1 MPRCASFCG
10 AAALALLLSLG
21 GCASAP
27 PKVVNAPHEAAL
39 ALSQRAARALQ
50 RGETTQALS
59 LYEQALAAADSV
71 EDADTGGAVLLN
83 LALVH
88 GRLGQP
94 REAHQ
99 RVDRILGAPTRYPG
113 ALQAQAAAR
122 KALLHLDTREGPLAL
137 QWADKA
143 QAACASPCTLA
154 AVLANLRGQVALEAG
169 DATQAAAQAAR
180 AAELATAAEQQAE
193 LANAQR
199 LLGRARMKLADSAA
213 AAAALQRALDIDRA
227 LGLPERIALDLLYAG
242 DNAAAAGQRDAARD
256 YFERA
261 LQVAQAAQLTPAVQA
276 ANQRLQALR

>member
-1 MPRCASFCG
+1 MRRCASLCG
-10 AAALALLLSLG
+10 VATLALLLLA
-21 GCASAP
+21 GCGSAP

-50 RGETTQALS
+50 RGETTQALA

-71 EDADTGGAVLLN
+71 EDADTAGAVLLN

-94 REAHQ
+94 REAQQ
-99 RVDRILGAPTRYPG
+99 RVERILSAPTRYPG
-113 ALQAQAAAR
+113 ALQAQASAR

-143 QAACASPCTLA
+143 QAACASPCSLA
-154 AVLANLRGQVALEAG
+154 AVLANVRGQVALEAG
-169 DATQAAAQAAR
+169 DATLAAAQATR
-180 AAELATAAEQQAE
+180 AAELATSAEQQAE

-199 LLGRARMKLADSAA
+199 LLGRARIKLADSAG
-213 AAAALQRALDIDRA
+213 AAAALQRALDIDRT
-227 LGLPERIALDLLYAG
+227 LGLPDRIALDLLYAG

-256 YFERA
+256 FFERA
-261 LQVAQAAQLTPAVQA
+261 LQVAQAAQLPAAMQA
-276 ANQRLQALR
+276 ANQRLQSVR